1 MKLSCTITG
10 WKSALVSAVE
20 ESRRMLVTPCLRP
33 HREGN
38 DMQQVI
44 VHEKFC
50 GQVTV
55 IPAND
60 NKCNDCSTDTL

>member
-1 MKLSCTITG
+1 
-10 WKSALVSAVE
+10 
-20 ESRRMLVTPCLRP
+20 MLVTPCLRP

-60 NKCNDCSTDTL
+60 NKCNDCSTDTR